1 MKDRTDPTNR
11 DTVPAMLTPGEFVVN
26 KEATQMYAD
35 QLKAMNNSGLAL
47 RAKRN
52 GVPGFNEGGKA
63 EGNWWTNL
71 VGSADYYKEKDK
83 AQKQKWKESLE
94 TGVPMYSGREI

>member
-1 MKDRTDPTNR
+1 MKDLTDPTNR
-11 DTVPAMLTPGEFVVN
+11 DTVPAMLTPGEFVIN

-52 GVPGFNEGGKA
+52 SI
-63 EGNWWTNL
+63 L
-71 VGSADYYKEKDK
+71 
-83 AQKQKWKESLE
+83 
-94 TGVPMYSGREI
+94 

>member
-1 MKDRTDPTNR
+1 
-11 DTVPAMLTPGEFVVN
+11 MLTPGEFVVN

-52 GVPGFNEGGKA
+52 GVPGFNEGGIALSDEDKDLLIRMAAA
-63 EGNWWTNL
+63 E
-71 VGSADYYKEKDK
+71 A
-83 AQKQKWKESLE
+83 
-94 TGVPMYSGREI
+94 R